1 MHQVIIRRPKR
12 LSGANLL
19 NFSLVSSG
27 FRVYL
32 SASVSNISESLGK
45 ISFNQLFNDSYTSTH
60 KIHFGSEFNPVFSDF
75 AKDMSL
81 LQNAGAKLM

>member
-1 MHQVIIRRPKR
+1 MQIRALKTETPGREND
-12 LSGANLL
+12 LTL
-19 NFSLVSSG
+19 
-27 FRVYL
+27 YL
-32 SASVSNISESLGK
+32 TKSLGK
-45 ISFNQLFNDSYTSTH
+45 TSFNQLFNDSYTSTH